1 MRRREFVLFACS
13 AAARSDTVVWAEGRA
28 KYTVGFLNGGSRPP
42 DISNS
47 LYGAFAR
54 GMRRLGWIEG
64 RDYAIEYRFA
74 DGKYERFP
82 DLAKELV
89 ELKVDVILL
98 GAMAATR
105 PAQQATSVIPIVMGN
120 SIDPVGNGLVA
131 SLAHPGGNTT
141 GLSSAYE
148 DVFPKLV
155 EIIRLTIPNIRKF
168 AFVYN
173 TQNSIHARSLEALR
187 KILVD
192 TNLTILPTA
201 VTTSE
206 DIAPALDHV
215 VAAGAEAAMFPAD
228 GFFLL
233 QRDRLAKLAIERKLP
248 TIFTQREYTRAG
260 ALMSYGENIEDF
272 LFRSAMYVDKILKG
286 AKASD
291 LPVEQPIN
299 FGLSINGKTAKQIGI
314 DFPLDIQIRADEII
328 E

>member
-1 MRRREFVLFACS
+1 MRRREFVLFVCS
-13 AAARSDTVVWAEGRA
+13 AGLMSDIEAQAEGHA
-28 KYTVGFLNGGSRPP
+28 KYTVGFLNGGSRPSN
-42 DISNS
+42 ISSS

-54 GMRRLGWIEG
+54 GMRKLGWIEG
-64 RDYAIEYRFA
+64 QDYTIEYRFA

-82 DLAKELV
+82 ALAKELV
-89 ELKVDVILL
+89 DRKVDVILL

-105 PAQQATSVIPIVMGN
+105 PAQQATSTIPIVMGN

-131 SLAHPGGNTT
+131 SLAHPGSNTT

-155 EIIRLTIPNIRKF
+155 EIIRLTIPNMKQL
-168 AFVYN
+168 AFIYN
-173 TQNSIHARSLEALR
+173 TQNLIHARSLDALQ
-187 KILVD
+187 KTLENSN
-192 TNLTILPTA
+192 TEILPVP
-201 VTTSE
+201 VTIAE
-206 DIAPALDHV
+206 DIAPALDRV

-233 QRDRLAKLAIERKLP
+233 QRDRLARLAIERRLP

-272 LFRSAMYVDKILKG
+272 LFRSAIYVDKILKG

-299 FGLSINGKTAKQIGI
+299 FGLSINNRTAQQIGI
-314 DFPLDIQIRADEII
+314 SFPLDIQIRADEII